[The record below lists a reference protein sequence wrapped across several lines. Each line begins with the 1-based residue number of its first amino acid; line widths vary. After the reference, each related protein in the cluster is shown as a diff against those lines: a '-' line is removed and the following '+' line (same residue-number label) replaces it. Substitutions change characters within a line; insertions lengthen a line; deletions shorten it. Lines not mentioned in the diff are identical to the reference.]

1 MRVPVPVNEPQ
12 PAAYDFGRR
21 PPPPRAYDEEMQ
33 ARRYQEQRDEEL
45 ARRLQGLGI
54 GLGWGA
60 LREAGP
66 ARHGAEDGDVF
77 VDIHGVGNAAPHHM
91 NETYVRE
98 VPAMPTG
105 PYVARTAA
113 ADYASDIRAR
123 RRRSHVTLEERV
135 TPARV
140 RRVSAVEV
148 VVFAPEPP
156 VAAHVT
162 SPSASRRNGGS
173 GTATPS
179 EADSGAG
186 SGATR
191 SSVLA
196 GLERLGRN
204 GGGGKR
210 RVDAWRN
217 HVEDGLPS
225 EAAV

>member
-1 MRVPVPVNEPQ
+1 MRVPAAVDEPQ

-33 ARRYQEQRDEEL
+33 ARRYQEERDEEL

-54 GLGWGA
+54 GLGWAA
-60 LREAGP
+60 LRDAGP
-66 ARHGAEDGDVF
+66 ARRGSGDADAF

-91 NETYVRE
+91 NENYVRE

-105 PYVARTAA
+105 PYVGGSTT
-113 ADYASDIRAR
+113 ADYAANMRAR
-123 RRRSHVTLEERV
+123 RRHTHIPVQERV
-135 TPARV
+135 IRART
-140 RRVSAVEV
+140 RRDYATEV
-148 VVFAPEPP
+148 VVLAPEPP
-156 VAAHVT
+156 T
-162 SPSASRRNGGS
+162 ASRRRGLS
-173 GTATPS
+173 GAATPS
-179 EADSGAG
+179 DADSGVGNA
-186 SGATR
+186 ATR

-196 GLERLGRN
+196 GLEKLGRN

-217 HVEDGLPS
+217 HVEGGLPA